1 MIVPKNIQ
9 FFLFIYKI
17 PYSSNFIIQNNYFQ
31 VTFTLILALLL
42 SDRSIEPLP
51 PARKNVISPLFLF
64 SSLFRI
70 NSTIGLFLFLVSLG
84 LTDGH

>member
-9 FFLFIYKI
+9 IFLFIYKI

-31 VTFTLILALLL
+31 VTFTLILVLL
-42 SDRSIEPLP
+42 SGRSIEPLP

-64 SSLFRI
+64 SSLFQI
-70 NSTIGLFLFLVSLG
+70 ISTIGLFLFLVSLG